1 MKQWHTAILLA
12 EIMGAIAMLFSHEAR
27 AEPVF
32 GFGKWGGEIELDYE
46 QDRQVT
52 SSPGSPDLEFNRLR
66 YDEKLGI
73 RNQGFFIVDPRLFT
87 GNLGLTFD
95 LFQEHDRFDGNKEY
109 QNGKLTGYNFD
120 AGLLNEK
127 PYSATIFAN
136 HNEDVS
142 SREFG
147 GRSAVTF
154 ESRGASLHLRED
166 SFLLD
171 RGIPYFNATLSVREE
186 HTLEETTSFAQRFT
200 RDETRDITTLDAT
213 KGFINADLGFRYEQ
227 TDVVDRVRPQSAF
240 QTQAANL
247 NYSLDFGPTLNRR
260 WNSRVYFI
268 DRTENSPATFLT
280 VDEQLRIEHHQD
292 LYTDYRYLFFRNDT
306 QTGATTT
313 QNGTFLVH
321 QRIYKN
327 LTTDYKLQ
335 GQTQDIP
342 GGNRSYYAGQ
352 LDFNYRRSLTPD
364 HHVFVHLG
372 TRYQLDDND
381 LNVSQVNVI
390 DEPHTAPS
398 PLGVGVGFTLNN
410 PFVIASTI
418 VVLDSTRIAATPGV
432 DYDIVQ
438 EGDSTKI
445 VPITGSLI
453 ISPGE
458 NLFISYAFEV
468 APSIQYS
475 TVSWWVSGGM
485 DFRWIAVSYG
495 HEEFD
500 QTLLAGRDGR
510 FLDDRRSDTAQLELR
525 GDWGSTQAR
534 AGATYLTLDSTRL
547 AYTRWQFSQLLA
559 YRPRY
564 DLLLSLNTEQS
575 FTDYRLPERE
585 SSTHSARLSF
595 DRFAPSG
602 WYTTVYASTRT
613 LHDSEQP
620 DEILREAGLKARRSY
635 AKLNI
640 VPSLTWSD
648 RERGGV
654 ETTDRRVEVKL
665 TRRF

>member
-1 MKQWHTAILLA
+1 M
-12 EIMGAIAMLFSHEAR
+12 
-27 AEPVF
+27 
-32 GFGKWGGEIELDYE
+32 
-46 QDRQVT
+46 
-52 SSPGSPDLEFNRLR
+52 
-66 YDEKLGI
+66 
-73 RNQGFFIVDPRLFT
+73 
-87 GNLGLTFD
+87 
-95 LFQEHDRFDGNKEY
+95 
-109 QNGKLTGYNFD
+109 
-120 AGLLNEK
+120 
-127 PYSATIFAN
+127 
-136 HNEDVS
+136 
-142 SREFG
+142 
-147 GRSAVTF
+147 
-154 ESRGASLHLRED
+154 
-166 SFLLD
+166 
-171 RGIPYFNATLSVREE
+171 
-186 HTLEETTSFAQRFT
+186 
-200 RDETRDITTLDAT
+200 
-213 KGFINADLGFRYEQ
+213 
-227 TDVVDRVRPQSAF
+227 
-240 QTQAANL
+240 
-247 NYSLDFGPTLNRR
+247 LNRR
-260 WNSRVYFI
+260 WNSRVYFL
-268 DRTENSPATFLT
+268 DRTDNSPATFLT

-292 LYTDYRYLFFRNDT
+292 LYTDYRYLLFRNDT

-342 GGNRSYYAGQ
+342 SGNRSYYAGQ
-352 LDFNYRRSLTPD
+352 VDLNYRRSLTPD
-364 HHVFVHLG
+364 HHVFLRLG

-381 LNVSQVNVI
+381 LNVSQVNVV

-418 VVLDSTRIAATPGV
+418 VVLDSSRIAATPGV

-445 VPITGSLI
+445 VPITGNLI
-453 ISPGE
+453 ISSGE
-458 NLFISYAFEV
+458 SLFVSYAFEV
-468 APSIQYS
+468 APSIEYS

-500 QTLLAGRDGR
+500 QTLMAGHDGR

-534 AGATYLTLDSTRL
+534 AAANYLTLDSTRL

-585 SSTHSARLSF
+585 SSSHSARLSF

-602 WYTTVYASTRT
+602 WYMTVYASTRT
-613 LHDSEQP
+613 LHDSQQP
-620 DEILREAGLKARRSY
+620 DETLREAGLKARRSY
-635 AKLNI
+635 GKLSI
-640 VPSLTWSD
+640 VPSLIWTD

-654 ETTDRRVEVKL
+654 ESTDRRVEVKM

>member
-1 MKQWHTAILLA
+1 MLL
-12 EIMGAIAMLFSHEAR
+12 SHEAR
-27 AEPVF
+27 AQPVF
-32 GFGKWGGEIELDYE
+32 GLGRWGGEVELGYE

-52 SSPGSPDLEFNRLR
+52 RSPGSPDLVFNRLR
-66 YDEKLGI
+66 NDERLDI
-73 RNQGFFIVDPRLFT
+73 RNQGFFFVDPRLFT

-120 AGLLNEK
+120 AGLLSEK

-136 HNEDVS
+136 HSENIFN
-142 SREFG
+142 REFG
-147 GRSAVTF
+147 GRSEVTF
-154 ESRGASLHLRED
+154 ESRGASLRLRED
-166 SFLLD
+166 SFLRD
-171 RGIPYFNATLSVREE
+171 WGAPYLNATLSAREE

-200 RDETRDITTLDAT
+200 RDETRNITTLDVN
-213 KGFINADLGFRYEQ
+213 KGFVNSDLGFRYEQ
-227 TDVVDRVRPQSAF
+227 TDVMDRARPQSAF

-260 WNSRVYFI
+260 WDSRVYYL
-268 DRTENSPATFLT
+268 DRTDNSPATFLT
-280 VDEQLRIEHHQD
+280 VDEQLHIEHHQD
-292 LYTDYRYLFFRNDT
+292 LFTDYRYLLLRNDT

-321 QRIYKN
+321 QRLYKN

-335 GQTQDIP
+335 GQTQDLP

-352 LDFNYRRSLTPD
+352 VDLNYRRSLTPD
-364 HHVFVHLG
+364 RYVFVRLG

-381 LNVSQVNVI
+381 LNVSRVNVV

-410 PFVIASTI
+410 PFAIASTI
-418 VVLDSTRIAATPGV
+418 VVLDSSRIAATPGV

-438 EGDSTKI
+438 EGDSTNI
-445 VPITGSLI
+445 VPIVGSLV
-453 ISPGE
+453 ISAGE
-458 NLFISYAFEV
+458 SLFVSYAFEV
-468 APSIQYS
+468 APSIEYS
-475 TVSWWVSGGM
+475 TASWWVSGGI

-495 HEEFD
+495 HEESD
-500 QTLLAGRDGR
+500 QTLIAGRDGR

-525 GDWGSTQAR
+525 GDWGSVQAR
-534 AGATYLTLDSTRL
+534 AGSTYLTLDSTRL
-547 AYTRWQFSQLLA
+547 AYARWQFSQFLA
-559 YRPRY
+559 YRPQF

-575 FTDYRLPERE
+575 YTDYRLPERE

-613 LHDSEQP
+613 LHDSQQP
-620 DEILREAGLKARRSY
+620 DETLREAGLKARRSIG
-635 AKLNI
+635 KLSI

-654 ETTDRRVEVKL
+654 ATTDRRVEVKV